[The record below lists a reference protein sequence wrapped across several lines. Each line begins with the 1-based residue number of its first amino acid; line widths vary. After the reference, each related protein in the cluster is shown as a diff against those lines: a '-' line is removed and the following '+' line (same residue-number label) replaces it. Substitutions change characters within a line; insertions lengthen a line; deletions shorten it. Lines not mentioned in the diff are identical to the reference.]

1 MSKANE
7 RKAREALQAAGVK
20 PGVIN
25 KVIEQ
30 AASTGKGGLSSNELA
45 FIQQNAQQLV
55 GPTRSQVDAKAFLG
69 TTGSRRDA
77 LSGGGTP
84 TPRTETRRTSNADGS
99 VTIFYSDGTSETIG
113 GQRQL
118 PDPTASAREADM
130 RSAYAI
136 VEDAFSKYGLG
147 SLVPLIRQFRI
158 KGLSPEEAQL
168 ELEKAPE
175 FRARFSGNEG
185 RIAKGLQAYK
195 PGEYLAAEEAY
206 ANLLRSNNLS
216 ALANKSTFDKLISGA
231 VSPAETQDRINLV
244 FNKIDNAPTDVKNE
258 LTRYFS
264 AYGVGDPNVQRTQIA
279 EAILSG
285 EDPAMKLE
293 MNVRKAQ
300 LRAGATAA
308 GLAPTEERLAA
319 IERLTAEAGVSNAYV
334 AGQQGF
340 QTLAQIQPQAD
351 ILSQRYQMAPLEE
364 PELEKEAFIGLRSQ
378 QRRRLLE
385 QEKATFAGESGLTQ
399 ASLAQSVAGQI

>member
-25 KVIEQ
+25 SIVEQ
-30 AASTGKGGLSSNELA
+30 AAKTGKSGVSENELA
-45 FIQQNAQQLV
+45 FIQRNANQLV
-55 GPTRSQVDAKAFLG
+55 GQTRSQVDARVFLG
-69 TTGSRRDA
+69 TTGSRMEA
-77 LSGGGTP
+77 LSGGGQP
-84 TPRTETRRTSNADGS
+84 APRTEVRRTNNPDGS
-99 VTIFYSDGTSETIG
+99 VTIFYSDNTSETIG
-113 GQRQL
+113 GNRQL
-118 PDPTASAREADM
+118 PDPNAAARDAEM

-175 FRARFSGNEG
+175 FKSRFVGNEG

-195 PGEYLAAEEAY
+195 PGEYLQAEEAY
-206 ANLLRSNNLS
+206 ANLLRSNNLT
-216 ALANKSTFDKLISGA
+216 ALANKTTFDKLIGGA
-231 VSPAETQDRINLV
+231 VSPTEAQDRINLV
-244 FNKIDNAPTDVKNE
+244 FNKIDTAPQDVKNE
-258 LTRYFS
+258 LGRYFS
-264 AYGVGDPNVQRTQIA
+264 SFGVGDSNVQRTQIA

-319 IERLTAEAGVSNAYV
+319 IERLTAEAGISNAYV

-340 QTLAQIQPQAD
+340 QTLSRIEPFTQTLAQRFGEAPVAEEE
-351 ILSQRYQMAPLEE
+351 LTKESFLGLESQRR
-364 PELEKEAFIGLRSQ
+364 K
-378 QRRRLLE
+378 RLKE
-385 QEKATFAGESGLTQ
+385 QEQALFGGSAGITQ
-399 ASLAQSVAGQI
+399 ASLATSPAGQI

>member
-25 KVIEQ
+25 SIVEQ
-30 AASTGKGGLSSNELA
+30 AAKTGKSGVSKNELA
-45 FIQQNAQQLV
+45 FIQRNANQLV
-55 GPTRSQVDAKAFLG
+55 GQTRSQVDARVFLG
-69 TTGSRRDA
+69 TTGSRMEA
-77 LSGGGTP
+77 LSGGGQP
-84 TPRTETRRTSNADGS
+84 APRTEVRRTNNPDGS
-99 VTIFYSDGTSETIG
+99 VTIFYSDNTSETIG
-113 GQRQL
+113 GNRQL
-118 PDPTASAREADM
+118 PDPNAAARDAEM

-175 FRARFSGNEG
+175 FKSRFVGNEG

-195 PGEYLAAEEAY
+195 PGEYLQAEEAY
-206 ANLLRSNNLS
+206 ANLLRSNNLT
-216 ALANKSTFDKLISGA
+216 ALANKTTFDKLIGGA
-231 VSPAETQDRINLV
+231 VSPTEAQDRINLV
-244 FNKIDNAPTDVKNE
+244 FNKIDTAPQDVKNE
-258 LTRYFS
+258 LGRYFS
-264 AYGVGDPNVQRTQIA
+264 SFGVGDSNVQRTQIA

-319 IERLTAEAGVSNAYV
+319 IERLTAEAGISNAYV

-340 QTLAQIQPQAD
+340 QTLSRIEPFTQTLAQRFGEAPVAEEE
-351 ILSQRYQMAPLEE
+351 LTKESFLGLESQRR
-364 PELEKEAFIGLRSQ
+364 K
-378 QRRRLLE
+378 RLKE
-385 QEKATFAGESGLTQ
+385 QEQALFGGSAGITQ
-399 ASLAQSVAGQI
+399 ASLATSPAGQI

>member
-1 MSKANE
+1 MATK
-7 RKAREALQAAGVK
+7 KQVREAAAAGQITK
-20 PGVIN
+20 NEANLLSAAIDRAAKTGSGISAGETARLN
-25 KVIEQ
+25 QALEQ
-30 AASTGKGGLSSNELA
+30 AKTSAIAKGGVT
-45 FIQQNAQQLV
+45 AQQL
-55 GPTRSQVDAKAFLG
+55 LG
-69 TTGSRRDA
+69 TAAERQQAFGITPGAAPTQPAPTGPA
-77 LSGGGTP
+77 TP
-84 TPRTETRRTSNADGS
+84 
-99 VTIFYSDGTSETIG
+99 
-113 GQRQL
+113 L
-118 PDPTASAREADM
+118 PDPFAAARDADT

-175 FRARFSGNEG
+175 FKSRFVGNEG

-195 PGEYLAAEEAY
+195 PGEYLQAEETY
-206 ANLLRSNNLS
+206 ANLLKSNNLT
-216 ALANKSTFDKLISGA
+216 ALANKSTFDKLIAGA
-231 VSPAETQDRINLV
+231 VSPAEAQDRINLV
-244 FNKIDNAPTDVKNE
+244 FNKIDTAPQDVKNE
-258 LTRYFS
+258 LGRYFS
-264 AYGVGDPNVQRTQIA
+264 SFGVGDSNVQRTQIA

-319 IERLTAEAGVSNAYV
+319 IERLTAEAGISNAYV

-340 QTLAQIQPQAD
+340 QTLSRIEPFTQTLAQRFGEAPVAEEE
-351 ILSQRYQMAPLEE
+351 LTKESFLGLESQRR
-364 PELEKEAFIGLRSQ
+364 K
-378 QRRRLLE
+378 RLKE
-385 QEKATFAGESGLTQ
+385 QEQALFGGSAGITQ
-399 ASLAQSVAGQI
+399 ASLATSPAGQI

>member
-1 MSKANE
+1 MATKKQVRDA
-7 RKAREALQAAGVK
+7 AAAGQITK
-20 PGVIN
+20 NEANLLSAAIDRAAKTGGGISAGETARLN
-25 KVIEQ
+25 QALEQ
-30 AASTGKGGLSSNELA
+30 ARTSAIAKGGVT
-45 FIQQNAQQLV
+45 AQQL
-55 GPTRSQVDAKAFLG
+55 LG
-69 TTGSRRDA
+69 TAAERQQAFGTTPGAALTQPAPTGPA
-77 LSGGGTP
+77 TP
-84 TPRTETRRTSNADGS
+84 
-99 VTIFYSDGTSETIG
+99 
-113 GQRQL
+113 L
-118 PDPTASAREADM
+118 PDPFAAAREADT

-175 FRARFSGNEG
+175 FRTRFVGNEG

-195 PGEYLAAEEAY
+195 PGEYLQAEEAY
-206 ANLLRSNNLS
+206 ANLLRSNNLT
-216 ALANKSTFDKLISGA
+216 ALANKTTFDKLIGGA
-231 VSPAETQDRINLV
+231 VSPTEAQDRINLV
-244 FNKIDNAPTDVKNE
+244 FNKIDTAPQDVKNE
-258 LTRYFS
+258 LGRYFS
-264 AYGVGDPNVQRTQIA
+264 SFGVGDSNVQRTQIA

-319 IERLTAEAGVSNAYV
+319 IERLTAEAGISNAYV

-340 QTLAQIQPQAD
+340 QTLSRIEPFTQTLAQRFGEASVAEEE
-351 ILSQRYQMAPLEE
+351 LTKESFLGLESQRR
-364 PELEKEAFIGLRSQ
+364 K
-378 QRRRLLE
+378 RLKE
-385 QEKATFAGESGLTQ
+385 QEQALFGGSAGITQ
-399 ASLAQSVAGQI
+399 ASLATSPAGQI

>member
-25 KVIEQ
+25 SIVEQ
-30 AASTGKGGLSSNELA
+30 AAKTGKSGVSENELA
-45 FIQQNAQQLV
+45 FIQRNANQLV
-55 GPTRSQVDAKAFLG
+55 GQTRSQVDARVFLG
-69 TTGSRRDA
+69 TTGSRMEA
-77 LSGGGTP
+77 LSGGGQP
-84 TPRTETRRTSNADGS
+84 APRTEVRRTNNPDGS
-99 VTIFYSDGTSETIG
+99 VTIFYSDNTSETIG
-113 GQRQL
+113 GNRQL
-118 PDPTASAREADM
+118 PDPNAAARDAEM

-175 FRARFSGNEG
+175 FKSRFVGNEG

-195 PGEYLAAEEAY
+195 PGEYLQAEEAY
-206 ANLLRSNNLS
+206 ANLLRSNNLT
-216 ALANKSTFDKLISGA
+216 ALANKTTFDKLIGGA
-231 VSPAETQDRINLV
+231 VSPTEAQDRINLV
-244 FNKIDNAPTDVKNE
+244 FNKIDTAPQDVKNE
-258 LTRYFS
+258 LGRYFS
-264 AYGVGDPNVQRTQIA
+264 SFGVGDSNVQRTQIA

-319 IERLTAEAGVSNAYV
+319 IERLTAEAGISNAYV

-340 QTLAQIQPQAD
+340 QTLSRIEPFTQTLAQRFGEASVAEEE
-351 ILSQRYQMAPLEE
+351 LTKESFLGLESQRR
-364 PELEKEAFIGLRSQ
+364 K
-378 QRRRLLE
+378 RLKE
-385 QEKATFAGESGLTQ
+385 QEQALFGGSAGITQ
-399 ASLAQSVAGQI
+399 ASLATSPAGQI

>member
-1 MSKANE
+1 MATKKQVNQ
-7 RKAREALQAAGVK
+7 ALQQGTITRNEANLLTAAIDRAARTGS
-20 PGVIN
+20 GISASETARLN
-25 KVIEQ
+25 Q
-30 AASTGKGGLSSNELA
+30 ALQQAQTTAIAKGGVT
-45 FIQQNAQQLV
+45 AQQL
-55 GPTRSQVDAKAFLG
+55 LG
-69 TTGSRRDA
+69 TAAERQQAFGTGA
-77 LSGGGTP
+77 APTTP
-84 TPRTETRRTSNADGS
+84 APTGPA
-99 VTIFYSDGTSETIG
+99 VPAA
-113 GQRQL
+113 L
-118 PDPTASAREADM
+118 PDPFASAREADM

-175 FRARFSGNEG
+175 FKSRFSGNEG

-364 PELEKEAFIGLRSQ
+364 PELEKEAFIGLRSER
-378 QRRRLLE
+378 RRRLLE

>member
-1 MSKANE
+1 MATK
-7 RKAREALQAAGVK
+7 KQVREAAAAGQITK
-20 PGVIN
+20 NEANLLSAAIDRAAKTGGGISASETARLN
-25 KVIEQ
+25 QALEQ
-30 AASTGKGGLSSNELA
+30 AKTSAIAKGGVT
-45 FIQQNAQQLV
+45 AQQL
-55 GPTRSQVDAKAFLG
+55 LG
-69 TTGSRRDA
+69 TAAERQQAFGI
-77 LSGGGTP
+77 TP
-84 TPRTETRRTSNADGS
+84 GAAVTQPAPTVPATP
-99 VTIFYSDGTSETIG
+99 
-113 GQRQL
+113 L
-118 PDPTASAREADM
+118 PDPFAAAREADT

-175 FRARFSGNEG
+175 FRTRFVGNEG

-195 PGEYLAAEEAY
+195 PGEYLQAEEAY
-206 ANLLRSNNLS
+206 ANLLRSNNLT
-216 ALANKSTFDKLISGA
+216 ALANKTTFDKLIGGA
-231 VSPAETQDRINLV
+231 VSPTEAQDRINLV
-244 FNKIDNAPTDVKNE
+244 FNKIDTAPQDVKNE
-258 LTRYFS
+258 LGRYFS
-264 AYGVGDPNVQRTQIA
+264 SFGVGDSNVQRTQIA

-319 IERLTAEAGVSNAYV
+319 IERLTAEAGISNAYV

-340 QTLAQIQPQAD
+340 QTLSRIEPFTQTLAQRFGEASVAEEE
-351 ILSQRYQMAPLEE
+351 LTKESFLGLESQRR
-364 PELEKEAFIGLRSQ
+364 K
-378 QRRRLLE
+378 RLKE
-385 QEKATFAGESGLTQ
+385 QEQALFGGSAGITQ
-399 ASLAQSVAGQI
+399 ASLATSPAGQI